1 MRKRPAFKLPQ
12 TVDPDMRSFSC
23 QLCTSKLKSRS
34 NLNNHIK
41 AVHEKDK
48 PFECLICSV
57 RFSFNS
63 QLKKHSKNVHEK
75 TYNYVKCQL
84 CIPEKLFSKSYL
96 KDHVRSVHEK
106 IKLFKC
112 QMCLLTF
119 SHNNSLKYH
128 ITGLTI
134 FTM

>member
-12 TVDPDMRSFSC
+12 TVYPDMRSFSC

-57 RFSFNS
+57 RFLFNS
-63 QLKKHSKNVHEK
+63 QLNTHSKTVHDK
-75 TYNYVKCQL
+75 TYYEKCQL
-84 CIPEKLFSKSYL
+84 CIPEKLFSKRCFHLGLLIAMQWGSEYRPYEYR
-96 KDHVRSVHEK
+96 KG
-106 IKLFKC
+106 LFD
-112 QMCLLTF
+112 M
-119 SHNNSLKYH
+119 Y
-128 ITGLTI
+128 
-134 FTM
+134 